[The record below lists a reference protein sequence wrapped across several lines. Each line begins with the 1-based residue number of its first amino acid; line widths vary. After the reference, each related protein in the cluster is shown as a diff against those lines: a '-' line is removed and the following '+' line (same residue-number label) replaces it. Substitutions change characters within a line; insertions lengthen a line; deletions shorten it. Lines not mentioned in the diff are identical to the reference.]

1 MGCIPSGKSKIPQF
15 HKLKTCMHSR
25 VPRTVIHLQTIPP
38 VYLLITDISLLW
50 NPCRSTSYMTVR
62 KKYMSDIQLLMP
74 AVISITPKPNS
85 DAQFC
90 LPHHP
95 HIERTIP
102 AVYVLLTSLLWNSFI
117 EIRIVRT
124 SYMTAR
130 KNYMSDIQLLMP
142 AVMSVTKNPNAGAQF
157 HLPHPHIP
165 TVLSILK
172 SLLWNPFLETHFA
185 STYKAAWKNYISD
198 IELLMLAVDERNSKP

>member
-38 VYLLITDISLLW
+38 VYLLITDIFLLW
-50 NPCRSTSYMTVR
+50 NPFRSTSYMTVR
-62 KKYMSDIQLLMP
+62 KKYMPEIQLLMP

-95 HIERTIP
+95 HIERTVP
-102 AVYVLLTSLLWNSFI
+102 TVCVLLTPLLWNTFL
-117 EIRIVRT
+117 EFRIVST

-157 HLPHPHIP
+157 HLPHTNTFP
-165 TVLSILK
+165 L
-172 SLLWNPFLETHFA
+172 
-185 STYKAAWKNYISD
+185 Y
-198 IELLMLAVDERNSKP
+198 

>member
-1 MGCIPSGKSKIPQF
+1 
-15 HKLKTCMHSR
+15 
-25 VPRTVIHLQTIPP
+25 
-38 VYLLITDISLLW
+38 
-50 NPCRSTSYMTVR
+50 MTVR
-62 KKYMSDIQLLMP
+62 KKYMFDIQLLMP

-102 AVYVLLTSLLWNSFI
+102 TVYVLLTPLLWNPFL
-117 EIRIVRT
+117 EFHIVST
-124 SYMTAR
+124 SYITAR
-130 KNYMSDIQLLMP
+130 KNYMSDIQLWMP
-142 AVMSVTKNPNAGAQF
+142 AVMSVTKSPNAGAQF
-157 HLPHPHIP
+157 HLLHPHIP
-165 TVLSILK
+165 TVLRLLK

-185 STYKAAWKNYISD
+185 STYMAARKNYICD